1 MSQPLIVLL
10 VFATTG
16 AASALFVAKSI
27 VLSRKLGLLDQPG
40 PRRVHPSPVPRG
52 AGLPMYVA
60 FCFGIALTYVV
71 DVFRYKVETERLLL
85 LLAATGLLTVVMLYD
100 DAVGLGAGI
109 KLAWQVTAAALV
121 VLPRLRGEDHGI
133 VIDRFNSPFGGTV
146 ALPLLAAV
154 GFTLFWLVGMTNTL
168 NLLDG
173 LDGLAGSVTLVAC
186 TVLFVH
192 TYFWPRENPQFTIS
206 LLPAVLGGVLVGFLP
221 FNWHP
226 ARTIMGDAGANF
238 LGFTLAVISIIG
250 GAKIA
255 AALLALGLPVLDV
268 AWVIVYRIIHGRS
281 PVGADRGHLHHRL
294 LDGGWTQPQIVGFV
308 AGISALFGFAALVL
322 PTREAK
328 LGAIGAVGIVLLTTV
343 ADLAR
348 RDRRRR
354 ATARQLAAPRTST
367 RQ

>member
-1 MSQPLIVLL
+1 
-10 VFATTG
+10 
-16 AASALFVAKSI
+16 
-27 VLSRKLGLLDQPG
+27 
-40 PRRVHPSPVPRG
+40 
-52 AGLPMYVA
+52 MYVA
-60 FCFGIALTYVV
+60 FCLGLALTYVV

-100 DAVGLGAGI
+100 DAVGLGPGI
-109 KLAWQVTAAALV
+109 KLAWQVAAAALV
-121 VLPRLRGEDHGI
+121 VLPRLRGVEHGI

-146 ALPLLAAV
+146 ELPLLAAL
-154 GFTLFWLVGMTNTL
+154 GFTLLWLVGMMNTL

-186 TVLFVH
+186 GVLFVH
-192 TYFWPRENPQFTIS
+192 TYFWPRDNPQFTIS
-206 LLPAVLGGVLVGFLP
+206 LLPAVLAGVLVGFLP

-255 AALLALGLPVLDV
+255 TALLALGLPILDV
-268 AWVIVYRIIHGRS
+268 AWVIVYRTVHGRS
-281 PVGADRGHLHHRL
+281 PLSADRGHLHHRL

-308 AGISALFGFAALVL
+308 AGMSALFGFAALVL
-322 PTREAK
+322 PSREAK
-328 LGAIGAVGIVLLTTV
+328 LAAIGAVGIVLLATV

-354 ATARQLAAPRTST
+354 AIAGHLAAPRTSS

>member
-10 VFATTG
+10 VFATTA

-52 AGLPMYVA
+52 AGLPMYVT

-121 VLPRLRGEDHGI
+121 VLPRLQGEDHGI

-146 ALPLLAAV
+146 ELPLLAAV

-268 AWVIVYRIIHGRS
+268 AWVIVYRIIRGRS
-281 PVGADRGHLHHRL
+281 PVRADRGHLHHRL